1 MKKKEKKK
9 GNTMSEVKSEV
20 KGLVLAATL
29 RKFEAQRAEAEAN
42 LAIYLERAAGVAEHP
57 DVVAEVANLIRQLAE
72 ADECIAILKRT
83 GY

>member
-29 RKFEAQRAEAEAN
+29 RKF
-42 LAIYLERAAGVAEHP
+42 
-57 DVVAEVANLIRQLAE
+57 
-72 ADECIAILKRT
+72 
-83 GY
+83 